1 MVAYINN
8 ISANIKY
15 FLFIRNK
22 IEYLHVECF
31 LHLYIYFI
39 LFIIYIMDIKYKK
52 TKHKITS
59 KSNLKSLNTLL
70 NTNNNTYWLHMLVI
84 SSNIIMLLL
93 V

>member
-1 MVAYINN
+1 
-8 ISANIKY
+8 
-15 FLFIRNK
+15 
-22 IEYLHVECF
+22 
-31 LHLYIYFI
+31 
-39 LFIIYIMDIKYKK
+39 MDIKYKK
-52 TKHKITS
+52 PKHKITS